1 MRKLTRRATTFGLP
15 LCALAGAAAG
25 PAAHAQGKLIVRVA
39 TGTAPDHPENVGA
52 RKFGEL
58 LAASS
63 KGQIEVQVHPS
74 GELGSQR
81 DFVEALR
88 SGTLE
93 VTMVTIGFFSAY
105 DPLLNI
111 FELPYLFR
119 DGPHAF
125 RVVDGP
131 IGKQIAERVNKKNV
145 HLMAYWEAG
154 LRDITNNV
162 RPIHEPADLKG
173 LKIRVPE
180 AKVSIDTFK
189 AFGANASPLAYTELY
204 MALRQGVYDG
214 QENPPSNIYN
224 SKLYEVQ
231 KYLSLSGHQF
241 LVHMFMY
248 SGPLWEK
255 LSPENQK
262 LIGDAAVQAGMFQR
276 SYNDQQDE
284 KLIVTLKQVGMKVND
299 VDKQA
304 FMDKAKPLYAEYAKT
319 YGPEAAKFIEEVQ
332 AVK

>member
-1 MRKLTRRATTFGLP
+1 MKRRTALAITAGSALS
-15 LCALAGAAAG
+15 ALAGFPALKAAD
-25 PAAHAQGKLIVRVA
+25 KLVIRVA
-39 TGTAPDHPENVGA
+39 TGTAPDHPENVGS
-52 RKFGEL
+52 RKFKDILE
-58 LAASS
+58 ASS

-74 GELGSQR
+74 GQLGSQR

-93 VTMVTIGFFSAY
+93 VSMVTIGFFSSY

-145 HLMAYWEAG
+145 HVLAYWEAG

-162 RPIHEPADLKG
+162 RPIAKPDDLKG

-180 AKVSIDTFK
+180 QKVSIDAFK
-189 AFGANASPLAYTELY
+189 AFGANPAPLAFTELY
-204 MALRQGVYDG
+204 MALKQGVFDG
-214 QENPPSNIYN
+214 QENPPSNVYA
-224 SKLYEVQ
+224 SKLYEAQ

-255 LSPENQK
+255 LPADTQK
-262 LIGDAAVQAGMFQR
+262 MIAEAAVEAGKFQR
-276 SYNDQQDE
+276 SYNDEQDV
-284 KLIVTLKQVGMKVND
+284 KLVASLKEVGMQVND

-304 FMDKAKPLYAEYAKT
+304 FMEKAKPLYAEYAKT
-319 YGPEAAKFIEEVQ
+319 YGDDAKTFIEQIQ

>member
-1 MRKLTRRATTFGLP
+1 MKRRTALAITAGSALS
-15 LCALAGAAAG
+15 ALAGFPVLKAAD
-25 PAAHAQGKLIVRVA
+25 KLVIRIA
-39 TGTAPDHPENVGA
+39 TGTAPEHPENVGS
-52 RKFGEL
+52 RKFKDILE
-58 LAASS
+58 ASS
-63 KGQIEVQVHPS
+63 KGQIEVQVHPA

-93 VTMVTIGFFSAY
+93 ISMVTIGFFSSY

-125 RVVDGP
+125 RVVDGS
-131 IGKQIAERVNKKNV
+131 IGRQIAARVDKKNV
-145 HLMAYWEAG
+145 HVLAYWSAG

-162 RPIHEPADLKG
+162 RPIHVPGDLKN

-180 AKVSIDTFK
+180 AKISIDTFK
-189 AFGANASPLAYTELY
+189 AFGANPAPLAFTELY
-204 MALRQGVYDG
+204 MALKQGVFDG
-214 QENPPSNIYN
+214 QENPPANIYG
-224 SKLYEVQ
+224 SKLYEAQ

-255 LSPENQK
+255 LPADTQK
-262 LIGDAAVQAGMFQR
+262 LITSAAVEAGIFQR
-276 SYNDQQDE
+276 AYDAQQNVE
-284 KLIVTLKQVGMKVND
+284 LVAKLKGLGMQVND

-304 FMDKAKPLYAEYAKT
+304 FMDKVKPLYVEYGKT
-319 YGPEAAKFIEEVQ
+319 YGDDAKKFIAEVQ